1 MTAGGTDFAGMRVL
15 LAEDE
20 FLIALA
26 VAEELEAKGCTVLGP
41 FQNIAAACAAA
52 TAESFD
58 FALLD
63 INMNG
68 EMAYSVA
75 DAVAARQIP
84 FVFLSGYNASTLPE
98 RFHAVPTISKP
109 CDPAI
114 LTKKLSELLAIK
126 A

>member
-1 MTAGGTDFAGMRVL
+1 MTAGKTSLAGLRVF

-26 VAEELEAKGCTVLGP
+26 VAEELEAKGCTIVGP
-41 FQNIAAACAAA
+41 FQNEEAARTAASG
-52 TAESFD
+52 ESFD

-68 EMAYSVA
+68 QMAYSVA
-75 DAVAARQIP
+75 DAVAARRIP
-84 FVFLSGYNASTLPE
+84 FVFLSGYSASTLPD
-98 RFHAVPTISKP
+98 RFRTVPTISKP

-114 LTKKLSELLAIK
+114 LTRKLHELLAAK
-126 A
+126 G

>member
-1 MTAGGTDFAGMRVL
+1 MTAGETDLTGMRVF

-26 VAEELEAKGCTVLGP
+26 VAEELEAKGCTIVGP
-41 FQNIAAACAAA
+41 FQNVEAARAAAS
-52 TAESFD
+52 AESFD

-68 EMAYSVA
+68 ELAYSVA
-75 DAVAARQIP
+75 DEVAARRIP
-84 FVFLSGYNASTLPE
+84 FIFLSGYSSSTFPE
-98 RFHAVPTISKP
+98 RFRDVPTISKP

-114 LTKKLSELLAIK
+114 LMKKLSQLLPIK

>member
-1 MTAGGTDFAGMRVL
+1 MTTRETGLTGMRVF

-26 VAEELEAKGCTVLGP
+26 VAEELEAKGCTIVGP
-41 FQNIAAACAAA
+41 FQNVAAARAAA
-52 TAESFD
+52 IGESFD

-68 EMAYSVA
+68 EMAYAVA
-75 DAVAARQIP
+75 DEVAARQIP
-84 FVFLSGYNASTLPE
+84 FVFLSGYSASALPE
-98 RFHAVPTISKP
+98 RFRDIPAISKP
-109 CDPAI
+109 CDPTI
-114 LTKKLSELLAIK
+114 LMKKLSQLLSIK